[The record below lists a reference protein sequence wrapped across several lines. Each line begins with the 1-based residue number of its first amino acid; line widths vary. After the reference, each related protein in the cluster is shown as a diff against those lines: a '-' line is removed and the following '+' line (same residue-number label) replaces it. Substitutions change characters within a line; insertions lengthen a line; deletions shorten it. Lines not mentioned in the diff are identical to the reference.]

1 MQSSASTV
9 EEYLASLPPERRHIL
24 ETVRNV
30 ILANIDSVYSEGMG
44 YGMMGWSV
52 PLSVY
57 PAGYHCNAPQALPF
71 AGLASQ
77 KNYVSLYMMGF
88 YVGCSD
94 TEETEEVAWFRQ
106 AWADSGKKKLDM
118 GKSCIR
124 FKKLDDIPLDVI
136 AEAFRRMPAKRY
148 IERYEEVR
156 SR

>member
-9 EEYLASLPPERRHIL
+9 DDYLAGLPPDRRHIVATL
-24 ETVRNV
+24 RQV
-30 ILANIDSVYSEGMG
+30 ILDNIDSVYSEGMS

-57 PAGYHCNAPQALPF
+57 PRGYHCNTAQALPY
-71 AGLASQ
+71 AGIASQ
-77 KNYVSLYMMGF
+77 KNYISLYMMGF

-136 AEAFRRMPAKRY
+136 GEAFRRMPAQRY
-148 IERYEEVR
+148 IARYEEVR
-156 SR
+156 PK